1 MSCCVLHK
9 EQTCQR
15 VRAQILS
22 EITTS
27 KIQTNNFRGSQSPS
41 MNALDM
47 LPKKEEN
54 DSVSLHSS
62 LGSDTFCA
70 ELTPSGPT
78 SSKKSIAK
86 LHIQRRATS
95 HVRVVSMALRHQIC
109 FARRRAD
116 ARLISVFYVHCVLRK
131 HVFQQGVLHP
141 SQNTLGCPCLLDCR
155 HGSQERDTAAD
166 FAHEVFR
173 HHPFANFFRQCVQ
186 FCDGGRAQ
194 AIPPVSFVTMPPSL
208 HISTVQLH
216 RSCCCK
222 LWS

>member
-1 MSCCVLHK
+1 MHK

-27 KIQTNNFRGSQSPS
+27 KIQTNNFRECQPSPS
-41 MNALDM
+41 MNPLDAHQ
-47 LPKKEEN
+47 KKEEN

-62 LGSDTFCA
+62 LGSDTLCA

-78 SSKKSIAK
+78 SSKKFAK
-86 LHIQRRATS
+86 LHTQRRATS
-95 HVRVVSMALRHQIC
+95 HVRVVSTALRHQIC
-109 FARRRAD
+109 FVRRRAD
-116 ARLISVFYVHCVLRK
+116 ARQISVFFSPLCLAQTCISARCASSVTDNVWMPM
-131 HVFQQGVLHP
+131 P
-141 SQNTLGCPCLLDCR
+141 SPLDCR